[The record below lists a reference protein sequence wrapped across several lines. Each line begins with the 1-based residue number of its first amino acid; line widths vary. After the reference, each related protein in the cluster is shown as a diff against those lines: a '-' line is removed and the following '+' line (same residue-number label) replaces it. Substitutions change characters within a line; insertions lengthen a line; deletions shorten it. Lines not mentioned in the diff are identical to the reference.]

1 MLNAI
6 TIGARELAGL
16 PVPPPR
22 DPQNDKRPRVDF
34 PSKVLPGRAHLEY
47 LAPGDLP
54 PLSSAEPTDRRRI
67 EGMRSQVFDL
77 VHDLSNIAITRS
89 KQETENTVPQVVRE
103 RALKVGSRPGRNVVP
118 LDSAGTSQTISSA
131 PMALGY
137 LSPQTP
143 VVPFAQVA
151 AEYFVVPLI
160 NRFWAH
166 LRTSL
171 ERETYGSA
179 HRAGTGVRT
188 GTGTGLV
195 LNPLVLAHF
204 LGTLA
209 VLLHASRHA
218 PAFLH
223 VLAPDAM
230 ELALAVG
237 TRPVSQHRQPDL
249 GEDGSGFGTEA
260 GVLAGALE
268 LTLTVLDGA
277 LEMDGGRVFALERTE
292 LLVGAGQWASAVFEA
307 LDKGEKASGQG
318 GAEEEKAVRIAAG
331 VVLTAERVM
340 GKWRRSMVMM

>member
-1 MLNAI
+1 MLNALA
-6 TIGARELAGL
+6 IGARELAGL
-16 PVPPPR
+16 PIPPPH
-22 DPQNDKRPRVDF
+22 DDQNGKRPRVDF

-47 LAPGDLP
+47 LASGDLP
-54 PLSSAEPTDRRRI
+54 PIPSTESASRRRI
-67 EGMRSQVFDL
+67 EGMRTQVSEL
-77 VHDLSNIAITRS
+77 VRDLSGLAIARS
-89 KQETENTVPQVVRE
+89 KEETEDSVPQVVRE
-103 RALKVGSRPGRNVVP
+103 RALKVGSRPGRSVVP
-118 LDSAGTSQTISSA
+118 LGSGGAAGTLS

-151 AEYFVVPLI
+151 AEHFVVPFI

-171 ERETYGSA
+171 EREKYANAQRS
-179 HRAGTGVRT
+179 GTGIRT

-195 LNPLVLAHF
+195 LSPLVLAHL

-223 VLAPDAM
+223 VLAPDAI

-237 TRPVSQHRQPDL
+237 TRPMSHNQQPEL
-249 GEDGSGFGTEA
+249 REEEPGAVTEA
-260 GVLAGALE
+260 GVLTGALE
-268 LTLTVLDGA
+268 LALTVLDGA

-292 LLVGAGQWASAVFEA
+292 LLIGVGQWASAVFEA
-307 LDKGEKASGQG
+307 LDKGEKVPGRG
-318 GAEEEKAVRIAAG
+318 GAEEEKAVRVAAG
-331 VVLTAERVM
+331 LVLTAERVM
-340 GKWRRSMVMM
+340 GRWRRSMIQM